1 MHFGSWNRRAEATLA
16 PFVAEA
22 LGGTVEAPR
31 VASDNTADM
40 AGNKRDDERVPLEG
54 QVRGEVMVFQ
64 PMTILDISAGG
75 AQIETAF
82 SLQLDS
88 LHDFRLSLADRS
100 IIVKGRVAHCH
111 IGELTDVAALYRT
124 GVEFVE
130 LSEHARAAIS
140 GFVQQTKHAQLS
152 PSFVDGEIAGE
163 PPRS

>member
-1 MHFGSWNRRAEATLA
+1 MQLGFWNRRAVPALA

-22 LGGTVEAPR
+22 VGGRVEAPPLS
-31 VASDNTADM
+31 SDNTADM
-40 AGNKRDDERVPLEG
+40 AGNKRDDERLPLEG

-82 SLQLDS
+82 PLQLDS

-111 IGELTDVAALYRT
+111 IGELTEVAALYRT
-124 GVEFVE
+124 GIEFVE

-140 GFVQQTKHAQLS
+140 GFVQDTKQAQVS
-152 PSFVDGEIAGE
+152 PSVLDGKLAGD